1 MKETRRLASSRDSAL
16 YREARIP
23 PTDLLNTEYTSRFT
37 PKIFLER
44 ERYKDGQREE
54 RERIQVKT
62 PVLNR
67 SENSCEML

>member
-44 ERYKDGQREE
+44 EIQRWTERGE
-54 RERIQVKT
+54 RENTSQNTSNESI
-62 PVLNR
+62 
-67 SENSCEML
+67 

>member
-23 PTDLLNTEYTSRFT
+23 PTDLLNTGYTSRFT
-37 PKIFLER
+37 SKIFRETDGHRERKRER
-44 ERYKDGQREE
+44 EM
-54 RERIQVKT
+54 IQFKT
-62 PVLNR
+62 PIMNQ